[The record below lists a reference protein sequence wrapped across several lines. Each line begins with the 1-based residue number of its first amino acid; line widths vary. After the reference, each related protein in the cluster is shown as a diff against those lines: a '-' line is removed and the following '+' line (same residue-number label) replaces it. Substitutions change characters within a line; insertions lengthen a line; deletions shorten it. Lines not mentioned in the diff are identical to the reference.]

1 MRTLK
6 TLLAT
11 LATPIMLAT
20 AASAHPGHT
29 AVVDGHAHA
38 VDPLGAVVAVL
49 AIVAIAVTVAVK
61 FR

>member
-29 AVVDGHAHA
+29 AVVEKSEIDSGW
-38 VDPLGAVVAVL
+38 G
-49 AIVAIAVTVAVK
+49 
-61 FR
+61 FRETFKVNPGPSSSPGVGSSR